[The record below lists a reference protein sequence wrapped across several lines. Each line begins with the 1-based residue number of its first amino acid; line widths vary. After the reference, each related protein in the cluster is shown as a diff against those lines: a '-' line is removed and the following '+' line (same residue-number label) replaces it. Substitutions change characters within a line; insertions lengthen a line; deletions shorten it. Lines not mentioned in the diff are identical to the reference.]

1 MVTRARI
8 CPAPPETTKP
18 DKDTIMKPTGR
29 PAVHLPRVLS
39 FVLKGGNKG
48 ASSRELC
55 EALPDLSRSTIHNS
69 ALRLT
74 EKGVLKRRESRQLVV
89 YYGADFSSLEIDA
102 DFAKRCAERDADQKA
117 IRQAASDRANIK
129 YRKGKALRAAQ
140 RMEADE
146 VRAAK
151 RAAADQARREREAK
165 QAEAIKARKRS
176 AELAKAKLNAGR
188 VTRSNSARAEMRAAN
203 EHAAKIRNDGTH
215 EPAKAEQPAP
225 KAVETWCAP
234 ERHQVT
240 KARPGRYEVLE
251 VPGSFSAL
259 KPGQYLGEP
268 ASCAARGV
276 A

>member
-1 MVTRARI
+1 VVQLI
-8 CPAPPETTKP
+8 
-18 DKDTIMKPTGR
+18 G
-29 PAVHLPRVLS
+29 
-39 FVLKGGNKG
+39 
-48 ASSRELC
+48 
-55 EALPDLSRSTIHNS
+55 
-69 ALRLT
+69 
-74 EKGVLKRRESRQLVV
+74 QLVV
-89 YYGADFSSLEIDA
+89 LAALIAGSVLLFEHDLDVVIRPWFL
-102 DFAKRCAERDADQKA
+102 RDHVVHDV
-117 IRQAASDRANIK
+117 DDV
-129 YRKGKALRAAQ
+129 
-140 RMEADE
+140 E
-146 VRAAK
+146 
-151 RAAADQARREREAK
+151 ARREREAK

-188 VTRSNSARAEMRAAN
+188 VTRSNAARAEMRAAN

-240 KARPGRYEVLE
+240 KARPGRYEVLD

-259 KPGQYLGEP
+259 KPGQYLSAP